1 MRFRWL
7 VPALWFTAIALAAA
21 PPSPSRPGAASKPA
35 AAVRAKPARPVS
47 KLAPPSVPHP
57 TAMFLANW
65 SQEGKRSITFK
76 ATAIGTRLFLE
87 DPSGVT
93 VYRFDGSGYLSEAF
107 LAGSNL
113 ASAAKRYPAK

>member
-7 VPALWFTAIALAAA
+7 TPALWFTAIALAAA
-21 PPSPSRPGAASKPA
+21 PPSPSRPGRAPKAT
-35 AAVRAKPARPVS
+35 AAVRAKPARPAS
-47 KLAPPSVPHP
+47 KLAPSSVPHP

-65 SQEGKRSITFK
+65 SQEGKRSVTFK

-93 VYRFDGSGYLSEAF
+93 VYRFDGSGYVSEAF

-113 ASAAKRYPAK
+113 SSAAKRYPAK

>member
-1 MRFRWL
+1 
-7 VPALWFTAIALAAA
+7 
-21 PPSPSRPGAASKPA
+21 
-35 AAVRAKPARPVS
+35 
-47 KLAPPSVPHP
+47 
-57 TAMFLANW
+57 MFLANW